1 MTIGVEAQDFVPGV
15 WSSAMPAFV
24 LSGIP
29 EGDDGHVYG
38 VFICD
43 EQLILLSRGNN
54 TYMPSMEGE
63 VSLRFAIFDLMGDLV
78 SLSDQYD
85 MLLDFTPPDGPHFVP
100 VEYIVTQVELVFDD
114 MLSGV
119 TAVSLD
125 GGATWQAP
133 SQPMHMSGE
142 VGDIIP
148 EGRIGVRDAAGNVSF
163 NAHEYQFGPDPTPR
177 PVHTG
182 GKVVRHVPQTLDYS
196 RANYNALD
204 LEFSTEPSAEL
215 WAGETQLMLSLQ
227 DEAENNTFTAQLT
240 TWQTEEDEPEEAP
253 NALMLCTQE
262 QEGVNIWSFTGDVY
276 RLLYNSG
283 VDYIVFRSGDYIAA
297 LPTEGF
303 TAGTAYAKLKA
314 SGVSTKKFAYT
325 LCQDEELLET
335 TLSVTVEEET
345 YLLGEDTN
353 QPMYR
358 FDVLVGGIELMEK
371 PYASY
376 LPEEDERGTEGQR

>member
-1 MTIGVEAQDFVPGV
+1 
-15 WSSAMPAFV
+15 
-24 LSGIP
+24 
-29 EGDDGHVYG
+29 
-38 VFICD
+38 
-43 EQLILLSRGNN
+43 
-54 TYMPSMEGE
+54 
-63 VSLRFAIFDLMGDLV
+63 
-78 SLSDQYD
+78 
-85 MLLDFTPPDGPHFVP
+85 
-100 VEYIVTQVELVFDD
+100 
-114 MLSGV
+114 
-119 TAVSLD
+119 
-125 GGATWQAP
+125 
-133 SQPMHMSGE
+133 
-142 VGDIIP
+142 
-148 EGRIGVRDAAGNVSF
+148 
-163 NAHEYQFGPDPTPR
+163 
-177 PVHTG
+177 
-182 GKVVRHVPQTLDYS
+182 
-196 RANYNALD
+196 
-204 LEFSTEPSAEL
+204 
-215 WAGETQLMLSLQ
+215 
-227 DEAENNTFTAQLT
+227 
-240 TWQTEEDEPEEAP
+240 
-253 NALMLCTQE
+253 MLCAQE
-262 QEGVNIWSFTGDVY
+262 QEGVNVWSFTGDVY